1 MTQQQAAVVLGA
13 TGMVGNL
20 LTQRLLKDPAFSK
33 VRALVR
39 RPLSFRHPRLEEQVV
54 DFENGNDIQ
63 SKLGT
68 GDCIFSCIGTT
79 KKQVQGDEAVY
90 WKIDHDIP
98 VNAATLG
105 KAAGFHTFVL
115 VSSVGANPA
124 TTQFYLQLKG
134 IVERDIAAQNYRSTH
149 IFRPSM
155 ILGRREEKRLGE
167 SVLQGTMKAASYLMF
182 GAMQKFKAIQA
193 DDIAKAMITAARQQ
207 QPGKYV
213 YEFGAIK
220 KLAVNGTNHK
230 VAGR

>member
-1 MTQQQAAVVLGA
+1 MTQQQVAVVLGA

-33 VRALVR
+33 VRVLVR
-39 RPLSFRHPRLEEQVV
+39 RSLPFRHPRLEEQLV
-54 DFENGNDIQ
+54 DFDNGNDIQ

-68 GDCIFSCIGTT
+68 GDRIFSCIGTT
-79 KKQVQGDEAVY
+79 RKQVQGDEALY

-105 KAAGFHTFVL
+105 KAAGFHTFLL
-115 VSSVGANPA
+115 VSSVGANPD

-134 IVERDIAAQNYRSTH
+134 IIEKDIVAQNYRSTH

-167 SVLQGTMKAASYLMF
+167 SVLQGTMKAASHLLF
-182 GAMQKFKAIQA
+182 GSLQKFKAIQA
-193 DDIAKAMITAARQQ
+193 DDIAKAMIAATRQQ
-207 QPGKYV
+207 QPGKH
-213 YEFGAIK
+213 I
-220 KLAVNGTNHK
+220 L
-230 VAGR
+230 